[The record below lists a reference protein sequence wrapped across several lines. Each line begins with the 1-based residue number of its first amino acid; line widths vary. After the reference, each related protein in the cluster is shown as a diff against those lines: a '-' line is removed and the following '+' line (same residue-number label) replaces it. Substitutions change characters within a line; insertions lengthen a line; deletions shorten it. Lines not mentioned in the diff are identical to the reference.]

1 MKIIGMIAR
10 ILLGAI
16 FAFFGSNLL
25 FHFLPNQPMPPIA
38 TQYMTAL
45 FVSHYIVAIGMF
57 QVIGGLLLLFNRYVP
72 LGLVILAPII
82 VNIMLVHFL
91 MAPSGIPMACIVA
104 LLWALVY
111 WRHRSAFRGIYWAKM
126 EEDTTAPTTVTHA

>member
-1 MKIIGMIAR
+1 MKIIGLIAR

-16 FAFFGSNLL
+16 FVFFGSNLL
-25 FHFLPNQPMPPIA
+25 FNFLHAPMP
-38 TQYMTAL
+38 TGTLGEYMGAL
-45 FVSHYIVAIGMF
+45 YTSHYIVAIGLF

-82 VNIMLVHFL
+82 VNILLVHFL
-91 MAPSGIPMACIVA
+91 MAPSGIPLACVVA

-126 EEDTTAPTTVTHA
+126 EEDASAKKTAATV